1 MSSATPQ
8 AAGDTPPA
16 LLPAHARSG
25 ADLLAQLGSDGQR
38 GLTEDEAEARLRR
51 DGPNELSSRGA
62 PPAWWRFL
70 GQFDD
75 PMLYT
80 LLVVGGIK
88 SLTGDPREA
97 LVIWSVTLINA
108 VIGFVQE
115 SRAET
120 AIASL
125 ARVVRTEV
133 SVVRDGQDRR
143 LASEALVLGDLVRL
157 EAGDKVPADLRLL
170 WARDLRVDESTLT
183 GESLPAAKDT
193 AAVAVDAPLAERS
206 GMAFAGS
213 FVSAGQALGLVV
225 AAADATE
232 VGLLSTALREQVNLS
247 TPLTRQFARFS
258 ATMLR
263 IILVLALLTFL
274 VGLLRGR
281 AAIEM
286 FDGAV
291 ALAVGAIPEEL
302 PAIVTITLAIGVNR
316 MARRNAI
323 IRKLPAVEALGSTTV
338 ICSDKTGTLTQNRMT
353 VREVYAGGDVL
364 RLEELWPEAEPAAAL
379 AAAPEPVSPP
389 VDPLARNVALRE
401 TLLAGLLCNDVRL
414 TAQRTLLGDPTEAAL
429 LVAARTAGLDRDRSL
444 DRHPRR
450 DAIPFAAEQQYMA
463 TLHGS
468 ERILLK
474 GSVETVLQRCSRQLG
489 ADGREEPLAP
499 EAIEAAVSAMAGR
512 GQRLLA
518 FAVGRADPDQTR
530 LEPGDVAGDLVF
542 LGLQGMLDP
551 PRPEAIAAVA
561 ACKAAGIRV
570 KMITGDHLE
579 TARSI
584 ARQIGLGRRE
594 GTGEGTEEIRAL
606 EGRALE
612 AMNPRDLAAAV
623 ADVDVFAR
631 VAPIQKL
638 ALVKALQAGGAV
650 VAMTGDGV
658 NDAPAL
664 RQADIGIAMGR
675 GGTEVARE
683 AADMLLT
690 DDNFATI
697 EAAVEEGRA
706 IALNLRK
713 TLAFVLPVNGGAS
726 MTILFAALFGLELPV
741 TALQVLWLNMINAL
755 LMSVPLA
762 FEPRAPLLMQQPP
775 RPPGQPL
782 LNASL
787 IRRLVLVSATYW
799 LLIFLL
805 FSWALNQGGS
815 LALART
821 VAIQG
826 LVLTQVVYLL
836 SISQIGKQPMRW
848 IRRGWRHFTQAP
860 VLLLGLSVA
869 LLLQVGFSQIGWMNG
884 FFGTTPL
891 SITQWWICALP
902 MLPMIPLAALAEWM
916 DPTTGRQ

>member
-1 MSSATPQ
+1 MSSAIPAAPQ
-8 AAGDTPPA
+8 GGETPPA

-25 ADLLAQLGSDGQR
+25 EDLLAQLGSDGQR
-38 GLTEDEAEARLRR
+38 GLTEAEAEARLRR
-51 DGPNELSSRGA
+51 DGPNVLSSRGT
-62 PPAWWRFL
+62 PPALWRFL
-70 GQFDD
+70 GQFND

-80 LLVVGGIK
+80 LLAVGGVK

-125 ARVVRTEV
+125 AQVVRTEV

-143 LASEALVLGDLVRL
+143 LASEGLVVGDLVRL
-157 EAGDKVPADLRLL
+157 EAGDKVPADVRLL
-170 WARDLRVDESTLT
+170 RARDLRVDESTLT
-183 GESLPAAKDT
+183 GESLPVAKEA
-193 AAVAVDAPLAERS
+193 AAVPVEAPLAERS

-213 FVSAGQALGLVV
+213 FITAGQGLALVV
-225 AAADATE
+225 ATADATE
-232 VGLLSTALREQVNLS
+232 VGLLSTVLREQVNLS

-263 IILVLALLTFL
+263 VILVLALLTFL

-281 AAIEM
+281 EAIEM

-323 IRKLPAVEALGSTTV
+323 IRRLPAVEALGSTTV

-353 VREVYAGGDVL
+353 VQEVYAGGERL
-364 RLEELWPEAEPAAAL
+364 RLEDLWPAAA
-379 AAAPEPVSPP
+379 AAEGPAPLSPP
-389 VDPLARNVALRE
+389 GDPLARNVALRE
-401 TLLAGLLCNDVRL
+401 TLLAGLLCNDVRP
-414 TAQRTLLGDPTEAAL
+414 TPQHTLLGDPTETAL
-429 LVAARTAGLDRDRSL
+429 LVAARAAGLDRDRSL

-468 ERILLK
+468 ARILLK
-474 GSVETVLQRCSRQLG
+474 GSVETVLERCTRQLG
-489 ADGREEPLAP
+489 ADGREEPLATP
-499 EAIEAAVSAMAGR
+499 AIEAAVAAMAGH

-518 FAVGRADPDQTR
+518 FAVGRAEPGQRR
-530 LEPGDVAGDLVF
+530 LDPGDVEGDLVF

-561 ACKAAGIRV
+561 ACQAAGIRV

-579 TARSI
+579 TARAI

-594 GTGEGTEEIRAL
+594 GTEEIRAL
-606 EGRALE
+606 DGRALE
-612 AMNPRDLAAAV
+612 AMNPRELAAAV
-623 ADVDVFAR
+623 DAVDVFAR

-638 ALVKALQAGGAV
+638 ALVRALQAGGAV

-675 GGTEVARE
+675 GGTAVARE

-697 EAAVEEGRA
+697 EAAVEEGRS

-782 LNASL
+782 LHGPL

-799 LLIFLL
+799 VLIFLL

-836 SISQIGKQPMRW
+836 SISQIGKQPLRW
-848 IRRGWRHFTQAP
+848 IRRGWRQFTQAP

-891 SITQWWICALP
+891 TITQWGICALP
-902 MLPMIPLAALAEWM
+902 MLPMIPLAALAEWI